1 MQKTNNRNEKVRVT
15 VLISIFSAMSFV
27 LFMFPKFPLLA
38 AFPWLDMDFSDVPAL
53 FASVMISPV
62 SGLVVCLIK
71 NVIHLSVTS
80 TAMVGELSNFLV
92 NGSFVFAT
100 GLAYKYVMKKNTKIS
115 SVAVSTVMGAVVQLI
130 SAIIVNYYIM
140 IPMYSAFVNFSELG
154 GAKGYI
160 VAGVIPFNAIKDI
173 MASTVFIVLYKLVG
187 NKLHRYYVK

>member
-1 MQKTNNRNEKVRVT
+1 MQKTNKINEKVRLT
-15 VLISIFSAMSFV
+15 VLVGIFSAMSFV
-27 LFMFPKFPLLA
+27 LFLFPKFPLLA

-62 SGLVVCLIK
+62 AGLVVSLIK
-71 NVIHLSVTS
+71 NVIHLTVTS

-100 GLAYKYVMKKNTKIS
+100 GLAYKYVMKKKEKLS
-115 SVAVSTVMGAVVQLI
+115 SVAVSVIMGAVFQVAA
-130 SAIIVNYYIM
+130 AIVVNYYIM

-160 VAGVIPFNAIKDI
+160 LAGVIPFNVIKDI
-173 MASTVFIVLYKLVG
+173 MASAVFIVLYKLIG
-187 NKLHRYYVK
+187 NKLHRYSVK

>member
-1 MQKTNNRNEKVRVT
+1 MQKTNIRNEKVRLT

-27 LFMFPKFPLLA
+27 LFLFPKFPLLA
-38 AFPWLDMDFSDVPAL
+38 AFPWLDIDFSDVPAL

-62 SGLVVCLIK
+62 AGLAVCLIK

-100 GLAYKYVMKKNTKIS
+100 GLAYKYVMKKNAKIYS
-115 SVAVSTVMGAVVQLI
+115 IAVSVVIGVLVQVI
-130 SAIIVNYYIM
+130 AAIIVNYYIM

-160 VAGVIPFNAIKDI
+160 LAGVIPFNLVKDV

-187 NKLHRYYVK
+187 NKLHRYSVK